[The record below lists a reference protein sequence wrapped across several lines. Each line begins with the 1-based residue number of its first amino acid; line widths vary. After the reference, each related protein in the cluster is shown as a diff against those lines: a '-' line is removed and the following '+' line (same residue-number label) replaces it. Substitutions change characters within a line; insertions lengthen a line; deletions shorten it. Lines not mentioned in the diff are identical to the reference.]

1 MHITNGHL
9 ANKEKVVLATF
20 KVEAVEAKSLK
31 LRMDLISSMNE
42 ANIAKGKLKALTDEL
57 EAGKLLIV

>member
-1 MHITNGHL
+1 MHITNGYL
-9 ANKEKVVLATF
+9 ANEEKVVLATS